1 MTIVAFVFVSNNFPA
16 VLIRQEGHTRALACA
31 CATEGTL
38 LIYKRGH
45 NAALDLG
52 LMIASTTSL
61 YLEGGRADALLKSPL
76 FAQLWFDFGTVQA
89 AHQSTAFGALL

>member
-1 MTIVAFVFVSNNFPA
+1 
-16 VLIRQEGHTRALACA
+16 
-31 CATEGTL
+31 
-38 LIYKRGH
+38 
-45 NAALDLG
+45 
-52 LMIASTTSL
+52 MIASTTSL